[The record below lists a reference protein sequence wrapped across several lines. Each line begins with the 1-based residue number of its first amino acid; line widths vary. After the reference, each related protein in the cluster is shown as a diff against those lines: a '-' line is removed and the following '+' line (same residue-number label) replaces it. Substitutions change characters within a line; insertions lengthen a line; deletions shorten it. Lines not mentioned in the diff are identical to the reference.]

1 MKTTVL
7 RFVLGALLALAWSV
21 DGRAQTAAG
30 AIKVARVQGEVTK
43 LAAGAAVPLKNGD
56 RVTEADTVVTGPTGG
71 VVLVFANGSSV
82 KLGASS
88 RLNIEEFKMD
98 PLAADIRAA
107 DIKDREPTVS
117 KTNLLLVEGE
127 LVGEVK
133 KLNRDAGSYYNIRT
147 PVGAA
152 GIRGTTFR
160 IVFRPTGDGR
170 AFTFQL
176 STAEGVVLFEGT
188 AAAPGAGV
196 SVPDGQEITVTAE
209 VNPAGEIVSVSTPTA
224 TQPIAA
230 ADVAVIQAAVI
241 EVIEQAKAEVVITV
255 QEQTTPPPPPEPPAP
270 PPTPPASNL
279 VETPK
284 ETPPPETPPPPPVV
298 TPPSRTP
305 GAGG

>member
-1 MKTTVL
+1 MQTTVL
-7 RFVLGALLALAWSV
+7 RFVLGALVAIALSV
-21 DGRAQTAAG
+21 NGFAQTVAG
-30 AIKVARVQGEVTK
+30 VIKVARVQGEVTK
-43 LAAGAAVPLKNGD
+43 LVAGAAVPLKNGD
-56 RVTEADTVVTGPTGG
+56 RITEADTVVTGPTGG

-82 KLGASS
+82 KLGTSS
-88 RLNIEEFKMD
+88 KLNIEEFKMD
-98 PLAADIRAA
+98 PLADDIKAA

-117 KTNLLLVEGE
+117 KTNLMLVEGE
-127 LVGEVK
+127 LIGEVK

-176 STAEGVVLFEGT
+176 STTEGVVLFEGT
-188 AAAPGAGV
+188 TTAPGAGV

-209 VNPAGEIVSVSTPTA
+209 VNPAGEIVSISTPTS
-224 TQPIAA
+224 TQTIAA
-230 ADVAVIQAAVI
+230 ADVAVIQTAVT
-241 EVIEQAKAEVVITV
+241 EVIEQAKVETVITV
-255 QEQTTPPPPPEPPAP
+255 QEQTTPPPPPAP
-270 PPTPPASNL
+270 TPPTPTPPSGSNL
-279 VETPK
+279 T
-284 ETPPPETPPPPPVV
+284 ETPPAKPTETPPPPPVV

>member
-1 MKTTVL
+1 MMTTVL
-7 RFVLGALLALAWSV
+7 RFVLGALLAIAFSAE
-21 DGRAQTAAG
+21 GRAQTAAG
-30 AIKVARVQGEVTK
+30 VIKAARVQGEVTK
-43 LAAGAAVPLKNGD
+43 LVAGVAVPLKNGD
-56 RVTEADTVVTGPTGG
+56 RVAEADTVVTGPSGG

-88 RLNIEEFKMD
+88 KLNIEEFKMD
-98 PLAADIRAA
+98 PLATDIKAA

-117 KTNLLLVEGE
+117 KTNLMLIEGE

-133 KLNRDAGSYYNIRT
+133 KLNRDAGSYYYIRT

-170 AFTFQL
+170 AFTFTL

-188 AAAPGAGV
+188 TAAAAGAGV
-196 SVPDGQEITVTAE
+196 NVPDGQEITVTAE
-209 VNPAGEIVSVSTPTA
+209 VNAAGDLVNISPPTA
-224 TQPIAA
+224 TQPIAS
-230 ADVAVIQAAVI
+230 ADVAVIQAAVT
-241 EVIEQAKAEVVITV
+241 EVIEQAKAETVITV
-255 QEQTTPPPPPEPPAP
+255 QEQTTSPPGTDPTPPGGSNLN
-270 PPTPPASNL
+270 PTPPA
-279 VETPK
+279 TPLAEDK
-284 ETPPPETPPPPPVV
+284 PPPPPVV

>member
-7 RFVLGALLALAWSV
+7 RFLLGALIALALSV
-21 DGRAQTAAG
+21 DGSAQTAAG
-30 AIKVARVQGEVTK
+30 VIKVARVQGEVTK
-43 LAAGAAVPLKNGD
+43 LVAGVAVPIKNGD
-56 RVTEADTVVTGPTGG
+56 RVTESDTVVTGPTGG

-88 RLNIEEFKMD
+88 KLNIEEFKMD
-98 PLAADIRAA
+98 PLAADIKAT

-117 KTNLLLVEGE
+117 KTNLMLIEGE

-133 KLNRDAGSYYNIRT
+133 QLNRAGGSYYNIRT

-152 GIRGTTFR
+152 GIRGTIFR

-176 STAEGVVLFEGT
+176 STAEGVILFEG
-188 AAAPGAGV
+188 AVAAPGTGV

-209 VNPAGEIVSVSTPTA
+209 VNAAGDLVNVVIPAA
-224 TQPIAA
+224 TQPIVA
-230 ADVAVIQAAVI
+230 ADVAVIQTAVA

-255 QEQTTPPPPPEPPAP
+255 QEQTTPPEPPPPPPPGGSNLTEPPP
-270 PPTPPASNL
+270 PPSEP
-279 VETPK
+279 
-284 ETPPPETPPPPPVV
+284 PPPPPVV